1 MVFVFLWVAHFT
13 QWDTL
18 WVQPCCCKW
27 HYSVLFFFFGWIMF
41 PYVYVPSCLPIH
53 LSEGYLGCF
62 HVLTLVNSTAT
73 NIGVHVSFWIGVFSG
88 FMPRNE
94 IARSYGNSS
103 FSFLRNL
110 RTVFHSGCTDL
121 HSGLGF
127 SNSVGLTLEF
137 MFLARLEDI
146 NENNQWLKE

>member
-1 MVFVFLWVAHFT
+1 
-13 QWDTL
+13 
-18 WVQPCCCKW
+18 
-27 HYSVLFFFFGWIMF
+27 
-41 PYVYVPSCLPIH
+41 
-53 LSEGYLGCF
+53 
-62 HVLTLVNSTAT
+62 
-73 NIGVHVSFWIGVFSG
+73 
-88 FMPRNE
+88 MPRNE

-146 NENNQWLKE
+146 NENNKIFGGNWDEPRVFGDNKLLLDYCRGKKSFKMISNLFISKKDE